1 MSTFQSV
8 SDDSEGGALVVSSGG
23 DVEALVGGPLP
34 LDGDGL
40 LALDVAL
47 ALADGSLL
55 PLVPRGSALPA
66 SAEALLTTAADGQ
79 ASIAALVVAA
89 ARPTTEGAAR
99 LALASH
105 AVAPAPRGRAQV
117 LVRVQCRPRL
127 LRARASDVGAPNRAT
142 TATALGAAPPPAAP
156 AARLPARW
164 RADVGAPH
172 AAYYFAGVAVEL
184 EQRAPRADGAAPE
197 GVGGDVDASYTASR
211 VWPAAYELA
220 RHLEGGAVAGARV
233 LELGAGAGLCGLAA
247 AAAFGA
253 AAVVLSDLPENLPL
267 LERNAKRSGAAGVAV
282 VALDWLA
289 PDLPED
295 LPPADVVLAAD
306 CVFWPHLFD
315 PLLDTLGRLRRRNP
329 DATLLISC
337 THRLGRTAEF
347 LRRVAARGWVAAAA
361 PRPDRPG
368 AANTDVYEIR
378 VP

>member
-23 DVEALVGGPLP
+23 DVEALAGPLP

-66 SAEALLTTAADGQ
+66 SSSACSAGRGSCAVERRRPPDAARDG
-79 ASIAALVVAA
+79 ARRRAA
-89 ARPTTEGAAR
+89 ARGACDAPPGALARRRRRAAR
-99 LALASH
+99 GLLRRASPWNSSS
-105 AVAPAPRGRAQV
+105 ARAGRA
-117 LVRVQCRPRL
+117 L
-127 LRARASDVGAPNRAT
+127 
-142 TATALGAAPPPAAP
+142 
-156 AARLPARW
+156 
-164 RADVGAPH
+164 
-172 AAYYFAGVAVEL
+172 
-184 EQRAPRADGAAPE
+184 APE

-220 RHLEGGAVAGARV
+220 RHLEGGAVAGGVPSPAARA
-233 LELGAGAGLCGLAA
+233 LPRAA
-247 AAAFGA
+247 APCA

-337 THRLGRTAEF
+337 THRLGRTADPSAS
-347 LRRVAARGWVAAAA
+347 RRPTSSAKLAAAGVELPADRPIVTHCGSGGRGGKAAAILQGLGYDAHNGGSPVNVAAALA
-361 PRPDRPG
+361 IAG
-368 AANTDVYEIR
+368 ATS
-378 VP
+378 P

>member
-23 DVEALVGGPLP
+23 DVEALAGPLP

-66 SAEALLTTAADGQ
+66 SAEALLTTRRRQTGDRRHASSSRRAADDGG
-79 ASIAALVVAA
+79 
-89 ARPTTEGAAR
+89 RGAPR
-99 LALASH
+99 ALASH
-105 AVAPAPRGRAQV
+105 AVAPAPRGRAQARCERS
-117 LVRVQCRPRL
+117 LPRGAGSAASLRQRPR
-127 LRARASDVGAPNRAT
+127 R
-142 TATALGAAPPPAAP
+142 
-156 AARLPARW
+156 
-164 RADVGAPH
+164 
-172 AAYYFAGVAVEL
+172 
-184 EQRAPRADGAAPE
+184 
-197 GVGGDVDASYTASR
+197 
-211 VWPAAYELA
+211 
-220 RHLEGGAVAGARV
+220 
-233 LELGAGAGLCGLAA
+233 
-247 AAAFGA
+247 

-368 AANTDVYEIR
+368 AANTDVYELR